1 MNFPHWPGEAPFVHV
16 VLFKLP
22 PGAPEG
28 TREQLEKE
36 IAAQLAP
43 LPTVEA
49 LWWGN
54 PADTAAPDRPMV
66 DAAYDMGLLV
76 LFKDKPSLDA
86 YLEHPDHARFA
97 QKWDSYCTLRVFDFV
112 R

>member
-1 MNFPHWPGEAPFVHV
+1 MNFPQWPAEAPFVHV

-22 PGAPEG
+22 PNAPADARSVME
-28 TREQLEKE
+28 EE
-36 IAAQLAP
+36 IATKLAP

-49 LWWGN
+49 IWWGT

-66 DAAYDMGLLV
+66 DARYEVGLMV
-76 LFKDKPSLDA
+76 LFKDKPALDA
-86 YLEHPDHARFA
+86 YLEHPDHVRFA
-97 QKWDSYCTLRVFDFV
+97 QKWDTLCTLRVFDFT